1 MIDKA
6 EGLVLRTVVYG
17 ESNKIITLLTR
28 EYGKLAVMARG
39 AKKPGS
45 RFNAASQPFI
55 RAVYVYPRS
64 RGLGQLKSADVITG
78 YSHIRQDVLLMS
90 YAMYLLELADKALDE
105 RVAYPTLYDLFVD
118 GLEAMDEGLDPDV
131 VSFIVELR
139 LLRHLGI
146 APHLNGCT
154 ICGSTEA
161 PFAFSLN
168 HGGLLCKRHRHEDEY
183 AVFLQESVAK
193 MLYVFSVYDFS
204 RIGTVT
210 VKPETKRL
218 LRQIMDAYM
227 ERYSGLRLRSKRVL
241 DQLLNLEND

>member
-1 MIDKA
+1 MERKSRQGD
-6 EGLVLRTVVYG
+6 
-17 ESNKIITLLTR
+17 
-28 EYGKLAVMARG
+28 
-39 AKKPGS
+39 
-45 RFNAASQPFI
+45 RFNAASQPFV
-55 RAVYVYPRS
+55 RAVYIYPRS
-64 RGLGQLKSADVITG
+64 RGLGQLKSADVIT
-78 YSHIRQDVLLMS
+78 SHAHIRQDVVLMA

-105 RVAYPTLYDLFVD
+105 RVPQPTLYDLFVE
-118 GLEAMDEGLDPDV
+118 GLEAMDDGLDPDV
-131 VSFIVELR
+131 VSFIIELR

-154 ICGSTEA
+154 ICGSAEA
-161 PFAFSLN
+161 PFAFSLH
-168 HGGLLCKRHRHEDEY
+168 HGGLLCRRHRHEDEH
-183 AVFLQESVAK
+183 AVFMSEAVAK

-241 DQLLNLEND
+241 DQLIDFNND

>member
-17 ESNKIITLLTR
+17 ESNKIATLLTR
-28 EYGKLAVMARG
+28 EFGKLAVMARG

-45 RFNAASQPFI
+45 RFNAASQPFV
-55 RAVYVYPRS
+55 RAVYIYPRS
-64 RGLGQLKSADVITG
+64 RGLGQLKSADVIK
-78 YSHIRQDVLLMS
+78 SHAHIRQDVVLMA

-105 RVAYPTLYDLFVD
+105 RVPQPALYDLFVE
-118 GLEAMDEGLDPDV
+118 GLEAMDDGLDPDV
-131 VSFIVELR
+131 VSFIIELR

-161 PFAFSLN
+161 PFAFSLH
-168 HGGLLCKRHRHEDEY
+168 HGGLLCRRHRHEDEH
-183 AVFLQESVAK
+183 AIFMTEAVAK

-241 DQLLNLEND
+241 DQLIDFGND

>member
-17 ESNKIITLLTR
+17 ESNKIVTLLTR
-28 EYGKLAVMARG
+28 EFGKLAVMARG

-45 RFNAASQPFI
+45 RFNAASQPFV
-55 RAVYVYPRS
+55 RGVYIYPRS
-64 RGLGQLKSADVITG
+64 RGLGQLKSADVIT
-78 YSHIRQDVLLMS
+78 SHAHIRQDVVLMA

-105 RVAYPTLYDLFVD
+105 RVPQPALYDLFVE
-118 GLEAMDEGLDPDV
+118 GLEAMDDGLDPDV
-131 VSFIVELR
+131 VSFIIELR

-154 ICGSTEA
+154 ICGSAEA
-161 PFAFSLN
+161 PFAFSLH
-168 HGGLLCKRHRHEDEY
+168 HGGLLCRRHRHEDEH
-183 AVFLQESVAK
+183 AIFMSEAVAK

-241 DQLLNLEND
+241 DQLIDFGND

>member
-17 ESNKIITLLTR
+17 ESNKIVTLLTR

-45 RFNAASQPFI
+45 RFNAASQPFV
-55 RAVYVYPRS
+55 RAVYIYPRS
-64 RGLGQLKSADVITG
+64 RGLGQLKSADVIT
-78 YSHIRQDVLLMS
+78 SHAHIRQDVVLMA

-105 RVAYPTLYDLFVD
+105 RVPQPALYDLFVE

-131 VSFIVELR
+131 VSFIIELR

-154 ICGSTEA
+154 ICGSAEA
-161 PFAFSLN
+161 PFAF
-168 HGGLLCKRHRHEDEY
+168 RY
-183 AVFLQESVAK
+183 IMAVYSVAGIAMRMN
-193 MLYVFSVYDFS
+193 MLSICQ
-204 RIGTVT
+204 RQ
-210 VKPETKRL
+210 
-218 LRQIMDAYM
+218 LRRCSMCFPYM
-227 ERYSGLRLRSKRVL
+227 ISHELVP
-241 DQLLNLEND
+241 